1 MLVWCLSGAVMMFVR
16 FPELSE
22 PQRLEGLQPIHWRN
36 CCRFANP
43 GPLADSQ
50 PVIAAVIEDLGRHP
64 VVRVQTSDGKDVVL
78 DLSSGAP
85 LGRIGTRQALGVAEA
100 FLQHKAPVVEKTPTL
115 DVIDRDQW
123 TVSGEF
129 NPDRPLYKVAL
140 GDRAGSEIYISSRTG
155 AAVQL
160 TTGTGRFWNW
170 LGAVPHW
177 LYPTILRRHGAL
189 WTQVV
194 VWSSLVGCFLTLT
207 GLYIGLAMLK
217 RQPGRLS
224 PYKRV
229 WLWHHLAGVGFGLL
243 TLAWV
248 GSGLVS
254 MNPWGFLE
262 SGADAAEVR
271 LQGAPPTWATVRAA
285 LARLAEHPPRSDLVS
300 VSAEPFGGRLYLL
313 GRTAD
318 GGLVR
323 LGPDGVFA
331 PLSAAD
337 LSAAARR
344 LASGRGGGS
353 AEPLAGEDAYYFR
366 HHGPALAPAYRV
378 ILQDGAHYYLD
389 ARTGALLRAVD
400 ANARGYR
407 WLHQGLHR
415 WDFIPGLH
423 DGPVWAILM
432 LILLSGVTFGVGT
445 GVYLGVG
452 AVARD
457 VRRLVRGTI
466 RGPGPA
472 P

>member
-1 MLVWCLSGAVMMFVR
+1 MLVWCLSGVVMMFVR
-16 FPELSE
+16 YPELTE
-22 PQRLEGLQPIHWRN
+22 AQRLGGLQPIDWKS
-36 CCRFANP
+36 CCRLANP

-50 PVIAAVIEDLGRHP
+50 PVSTAVVEDLGGRP
-64 VVRVQTSDGKDVVL
+64 VVRVQTSDGKGAVL
-78 DLSSGAP
+78 DLLSGAP
-85 LGRIGTRQALGVAEA
+85 VGRIGARQALRVAET
-100 FLQHKAPVVEKTPTL
+100 FLRSRATVFEKTLTL
-115 DVIDRDQW
+115 DVIERDQW

-140 GDRAGSEIYISSRTG
+140 GDRAGSEIYVSSSTG

-177 LYPTILRRHGAL
+177 LYPTILRSNGAL

-194 VWSSLVGCFLTLT
+194 VWTSLVGCFLTLT
-207 GLYIGLAMLK
+207 GLYIGVAMLK
-217 RQPGRLS
+217 RQAGRWS
-224 PYKRV
+224 PYRRV

-243 TLAWV
+243 TLAWIA
-248 GSGLVS
+248 SGLVS

-262 SGADAAEVR
+262 SGPDAAEVR
-271 LQGAPPTWATVRAA
+271 LQGAPPAWAAVRTA
-285 LARLAEHPPRSDLVS
+285 LRRLAEHPPRGDLVS
-300 VSAEPFGGRLYLL
+300 VSAEPLGGRLYLL
-313 GRTAD
+313 GRTGD

-323 LGPDGVFA
+323 LDPDGAPA
-331 PLSAAD
+331 PLTAAE
-337 LSAAARR
+337 LAAAARR
-344 LASGRGGGS
+344 LASGRAVVS
-353 AEPLAGEDAYYFR
+353 AAAQTGEDAYYFR

-378 ILQDGAHYYLD
+378 ILRDGARYYLD

-432 LILLSGVTFGVGT
+432 LILLGGVTFGVGT
-445 GVYLGVG
+445 GIYLGVG

-457 VRRLVRGTI
+457 VRRLVRRVAG
-466 RGPGPA
+466 RG
-472 P
+472 